1 MAADAKLI
9 EAITKAEYAKNVPD
23 LSKHFEGSFGAAMSV
38 MEGGVKAAGYFA
50 EAKEKKNLKEEIE
63 LKEAKEKKEIE
74 DDAIRNNLSKVFDD
88 TVQVLGLKK
97 EGYDEGSMPQ
107 KYVDGIYEVEDGIRV
122 RLDELLQKPK
132 SRERERE
139 INALMTESKQYVD
152 GIVGLRGAWLTVSK
166 KGDSSINYAA
176 SFAKDGGKGMKQLT
190 KILDIKGDYKD
201 VTPVYENGEIYMDVK
216 YDRVMSRDELIED
229 GFDPE
234 EADLMIKQGG
244 NIIKETNRYTRKD
257 LEGMVVRSDKKSQSA
272 IMKATGDGSILS
284 KDSKL
289 QMEYGQSA
297 DPFDDDGVQAS
308 IRKNIRVTANDDG
321 AENIYDMI
329 YAKFEGEGSSYA
341 ESVANNPIIKTARYL
356 GINVGNIYSEGP
368 PDSNP
373 RDGVV
378 EVTNINGEY
387 FDESGNKLDWDNL
400 QEKLLKPETLSEKK
414 AVADDIAF
422 FHTQKSKQKYED
434 EVAQYKKML
443 EYKNDPNRNRKIPTI
458 SELKIRDVTRRID
471 ELVRSENPSILEMNS
486 IIGGGGERKQIRR
499 EGNEY
504 VITESEGKTT
514 SPLQRFNVNDK
525 KALKTWLL
533 NYSKGDEYYSGS
545 DPAGY
550 EYQEG
555 DTIENPITVKPGDIS
570 DSGRPADF
578 PVKKKNAIEGKYY
591 KSKKTK
597 QVYLFINGDFKPVG
611 PPYSEGEE
619 SEGKELD

>member
-1 MAADAKLI
+1 
-9 EAITKAEYAKNVPD
+9 
-23 LSKHFEGSFGAAMSV
+23 
-38 MEGGVKAAGYFA
+38 
-50 EAKEKKNLKEEIE
+50 
-63 LKEAKEKKEIE
+63 
-74 DDAIRNNLSKVFDD
+74 
-88 TVQVLGLKK
+88 
-97 EGYDEGSMPQ
+97 
-107 KYVDGIYEVEDGIRV
+107 
-122 RLDELLQKPK
+122 
-132 SRERERE
+132 
-139 INALMTESKQYVD
+139 
-152 GIVGLRGAWLTVSK
+152 
-166 KGDSSINYAA
+166 
-176 SFAKDGGKGMKQLT
+176 
-190 KILDIKGDYKD
+190 
-201 VTPVYENGEIYMDVK
+201 
-216 YDRVMSRDELIED
+216 
-229 GFDPE
+229 FDPE

-525 KALKTWLL
+525 KA
-533 NYSKGDEYYSGS
+533 
-545 DPAGY
+545 
-550 EYQEG
+550 
-555 DTIENPITVKPGDIS
+555 
-570 DSGRPADF
+570 
-578 PVKKKNAIEGKYY
+578 
-591 KSKKTK
+591 
-597 QVYLFINGDFKPVG
+597 
-611 PPYSEGEE
+611 
-619 SEGKELD
+619 